1 MRAFAVVMVLAL
13 QGCTPMI
20 VHTNLDNSANLQ
32 DSDIDGVINERDQ
45 CQHSDSRYRVDSLGC
60 TLYQRSVQ
68 HYLLDINFEHGS
80 GYLHPRY
87 YPEIKSLAQVLT
99 DKPTINVNIEGHA
112 SNQGNNADVNYK
124 LSLRRARVVANILI
138 SKYSIDS
145 SRVTVIGRGAMVLKA
160 VGDNSVSHQQNR
172 RVNAILSDKSPLE
185 KPKWY

>member
-1 MRAFAVVMVLAL
+1 MRVFAVVMVLAL
-13 QGCTPMI
+13 QACTPMI
-20 VHTNLDNSANLQ
+20 VHTNLNHDANLQ
-32 DSDIDGVINERDQ
+32 DNDSDGVINQRDECEQ
-45 CQHSDSRYRVDSLGC
+45 SDSRYRVDSLGC

-87 YPEIKSLAQVLT
+87 YPAIKSLAQVMT
-99 DKPTINVNIEGHA
+99 DKPTVNVNIEGHA
-112 SNQGNNADVNYK
+112 SNQGTNPDVNYK

-138 SKYSIDS
+138 SKYAIDS
-145 SRVTVIGRGAMVLKA
+145 SRVTVIGRGAMELKA

-172 RVNAILSDKSPLE
+172 RVNAILNDKSPLE